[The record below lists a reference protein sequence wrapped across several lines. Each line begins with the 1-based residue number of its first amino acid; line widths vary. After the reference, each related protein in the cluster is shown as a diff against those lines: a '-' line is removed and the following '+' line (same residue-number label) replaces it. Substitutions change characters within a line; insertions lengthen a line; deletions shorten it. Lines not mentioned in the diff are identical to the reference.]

1 MPASS
6 NISTNVWIAARAKRR
21 ARPELSTASLLNLRV
36 LESNVTISG
45 RFCRAS
51 HADLPIATFCRI
63 RDELRFLHVCCVS
76 TSALDCKLLPGDL
89 AFCARWGSLNAKH
102 SFRELTISFSFDGW
116 AKLFTPLASVA
127 RVSRFLE
134 DASLR

>member
-21 ARPELSTASLLNLRV
+21 VRPELSTASLLNLRV
-36 LESNVTISG
+36 HESNVTISG

-51 HADLPIATFCRI
+51 HADLRIAAFCRI
-63 RDELRFLHVCCVS
+63 REGLRLLHVCCVS
-76 TSALDCKLLPGDL
+76 TSSLDCKLLPGDP

-116 AKLFTPLASVA
+116 TTLLKPLASGA
-127 RVSRFLE
+127 RVSHFLE